1 MIAMFVSMI
10 DTPEEKADF
19 EKLYNTY
26 KGKMFASAYGILRN
40 HHNAE
45 EAVSQAFF
53 TIAKNYSKV
62 FPLEKTQREA
72 YIKIVI
78 RNAAIDIYRKEK
90 RDTSVSFDE
99 VQDFE
104 AASGDIS
111 DRVLSQINYEKI
123 VAAIRELPE
132 KYAEPLYLFH
142 VRDMNVK
149 TISEHLCESEE
160 TIKKRLQ
167 RARQK
172 LRETL
177 SADIA
182 VL

>member
-19 EKLYNTY
+19 EKLYNAY

-72 YIKIVI
+72 YIKIAI

-104 AASGDIS
+104 AASDDIS
-111 DRVLSQINYEKI
+111 KS
-123 VAAIRELPE
+123 
-132 KYAEPLYLFH
+132 
-142 VRDMNVK
+142 
-149 TISEHLCESEE
+149 
-160 TIKKRLQ
+160 
-167 RARQK
+167 
-172 LRETL
+172 
-177 SADIA
+177 
-182 VL
+182 

>member
-1 MIAMFVSMI
+1 MIAFYMSMI

-19 EKLYNTY
+19 ETLYNTY
-26 KGKMFASAYGILRN
+26 KSKMFALAYSVLHN

-62 FPLEKTQREA
+62 FLLDSPHREA
-72 YIKIVI
+72 YIKIVV

-90 RDTSVSFDE
+90 KDASVSFDE
-99 VQDFE
+99 IEDFE
-104 AASGDIS
+104 AADDDIS
-111 DRVLSQINYEKI
+111 DEVLSKINYSRI
-123 VAAIRELPE
+123 VEAIRELPE

-142 VRDMNVK
+142 VRGMNIKEIAENICCTEDAV
-149 TISEHLCESEE
+149 
-160 TIKKRLQ
+160 KKRLQ
-167 RARQK
+167 RARAQ

-177 SADIA
+177 SESLAEI
-182 VL
+182 